1 MAGHPER
8 RSGQRWALPRLDR
21 LPGSNCDF
29 PAGDSLLTVSEPAV
43 ARDAIAAASYVTR
56 WCWAAIDNQIWC
68 YGVPP
73 PDPDRGFISAFSA
86 IGPTRDGRP
95 KPDIAAPGQGIA
107 SARSVDANFSDLS
120 IINPDGIHA
129 VVQGT
134 SFAAPHVSGAVALLL
149 AQDPTLDADQIT
161 VLLQNNALKDG
172 FTGQQCNVTWGC
184 GKLDISGLGV
194 QGPRTI
200 VVTKPDDTVG
210 DCLPQDCSLREAIAA
225 ANPGDTVQIPA
236 STYTLSLSLGQLDI
250 SKDLTLDGAGL
261 GDTMIEAT
269 TQPNVANFRV
279 INIRSGGVT
288 ISGVTIRH
296 GDAPDNALGAR
307 PRNAVGECLGV

>member
-1 MAGHPER
+1 M
-8 RSGQRWALPRLDR
+8 
-21 LPGSNCDF
+21 
-29 PAGDSLLTVSEPAV
+29 

-73 PDPDRGFISAFSA
+73 PDPDRGFISAFPA

-107 SARSVDANFSDLS
+107 SARSVDANFGDLS

-194 QGPRTI
+194 QGPRSLAGKPLAGFRATPSRRI
-200 VVTKPDDTVG
+200 TVLYGMVVYVLRFTTPLLHRQSTLRKRRLGENRSSRPD
-210 DCLPQDCSLREAIAA
+210 
-225 ANPGDTVQIPA
+225 
-236 STYTLSLSLGQLDI
+236 
-250 SKDLTLDGAGL
+250 
-261 GDTMIEAT
+261 
-269 TQPNVANFRV
+269 F
-279 INIRSGGVT
+279 
-288 ISGVTIRH
+288 
-296 GDAPDNALGAR
+296 
-307 PRNAVGECLGV
+307 